1 MVRKYTHIFSF
12 KNIPFNTKRLLLS
25 LISAFFFSKNQH
37 FLAKEVPS
45 LKALVWELCY
55 RYFSSVFSF
64 CKISSYCF
72 WKFKFSRLYVRNPVS
87 WLLQI
92 CHKLKKITM
101 SSQFADMTSLSIF
114 WHQGSLNFADV
125 SFFFFFDVVLCFLS
139 SVVKWL
145 VKVSCQYHHWFWSFG
160 NLVL

>member
-25 LISAFFFSKNQH
+25 LISACFFSKNQH
-37 FLAKEVPS
+37 FLAKKVPS

-64 CKISSYCF
+64 CKISRYCF

-92 CHKLKKITM
+92 GHKLKKLQWVHNLLTWHHCQFFDTKALLILLM
-101 SSQFADMTSLSIF
+101 SA
-114 WHQGSLNFADV
+114 
-125 SFFFFFDVVLCFLS
+125 FFFFFDVVLFFLS

-160 NLVL
+160 NLIL